1 MYLRQSHTLL
11 IGTAVLTLLSA
22 CSRPSE
28 TSQSSQDAN
37 SSQTAQMPK
46 AAADAASSHSPGDLD
61 CPIALAQQAGGTLDV
76 SPDQIDS
83 MGRQLGAGGESEIAA
98 AVAGLRS
105 RHPNASYGEIVN
117 YLITAYCPTI
127 KARPGM
133 SLGEKQQAL
142 RSFATQARKLAGP
155 A

>member
-1 MYLRQSHTLL
+1 MNLRQSHTLL
-11 IGTAVLTLLSA
+11 IGPVVLTLLSA
-22 CSRPSE
+22 CSPPSE
-28 TSQSSQDAN
+28 TSKSSRDAN

-46 AAADAASSHSPGDLD
+46 AAADAASAHSPGDLD
-61 CPIALAQQAGGTLDV
+61 CPIALAQQAGRTLDM

-105 RHPNASYGEIVN
+105 RHPNASEGEIVN

-127 KARPGM
+127 NARPGT
-133 SLGEKQQAL
+133 SFGEKQQAL
-142 RSFATQARKLAGP
+142 RSFATQARNLVGP